1 MEDVSPDGMS
11 TAEQLSRVR
20 GESADI
26 LAQQAACWTRMVR
39 PALAERG
46 IQVLEPW
53 DRTAAMDAFLEAHFL
68 REIWPVLTPL
78 AFGPGHPF
86 PHISNLSNNLAVVV
100 RHGGR
105 TKFARVKLPAVVPRF
120 IALPPQLSPGGG
132 QAFVFVEDVVRSHVT
147 ALFPGTVVEGAYPFR
162 VVRDADVVI
171 QEDEADDL
179 LESIDEGLRQR
190 RRGALAML
198 QIDGSMPKRVLD
210 ILIENFEIDED
221 CVSRTNDRLGF
232 GDWAQLTGLHRPE
245 LKFPPVSAPKIW
257 SAPDPDVVFGAIAR
271 QDQIVHHPFQSFATV
286 EAFLGAAVADP
297 HVVGIKMTLYR
308 IGQDSPLVDLLLE
321 AAEAGKQV
329 SVLVELKARF
339 DERNNIQWARRLEA
353 AGVHV
358 VYGLV
363 NLKTHCKLCLVV
375 RKEHHGI
382 RRYAHLGTG
391 NYNAQT
397 ARAYT
402 DLGIFTARPG
412 VVEDVSHLFNYLT
425 GYSNHRDFRA
435 LLTAPVTLRSGLTAL
450 IDRETENA
458 AAGKPAAIIIKINA
472 ITDQSVIQSLYRA
485 SQAGVWIELIVRGVC
500 SLRPGVPGV
509 SDHIRVRSIVGRL
522 LEHSRVFWFE
532 NDGQPEVFIGSVDL
546 MERNLDRRVEVLCP
560 LDPTLATHVR
570 SVVLDVYLNDS
581 RRARELTAEGHY
593 VRPGEAGTK
602 SNYLD
607 AQETLLEWYQADA
620 RLRGHS

>member
-1 MEDVSPDGMS
+1 MRIGIDVGG
-11 TAEQLSRVR
+11 TKIE
-20 GESADI
+20 GI
-26 LAQQAACWTRMVR
+26 
-39 PALAERG
+39 ALAADGRELARHRERTPTVYEE
-46 IQVLEPW
+46 VLRAVAGVVARLENSV
-53 DRTAAMDAFLEAHFL
+53 ADAGSATVGVGT
-68 REIWPVLTPL
+68 PGVL
-78 AFGPGHPF
+78 HPSRGVMLN
-86 PHISNLSNNLAVVV
+86 SNLACLNDRPLDRDLAAALGRPV
-100 RHGGR
+100 RLANDG
-105 TKFARVKLPAVVPRF
+105 KCFV
-120 IALPPQLSPGGG
+120 LS
-132 QAFVFVEDVVRSHVT
+132 
-147 ALFPGTVVEGAYPFR
+147 
-162 VVRDADVVI
+162 
-171 QEDEADDL
+171 EA
-179 LESIDEGLRQR
+179 
-190 RRGALAML
+190 
-198 QIDGSMPKRVLD
+198 IDGAAAPPADLD
-210 ILIENFEIDED
+210 R
-221 CVSRTNDRLGF
+221 SR
-232 GDWAQLTGLHRPE
+232 
-245 LKFPPVSAPKIW
+245 
-257 SAPDPDVVFGAIAR
+257 PDVVFGAIAR

-570 SVVLDVYLNDS
+570 SAVLDVYLNDS